1 MNERNGIVVL
11 FILAVGMIFL
21 NPNNSLLGRQ
31 KNNESEKANAYFEKI
46 FQERL
51 DRSPEFK
58 MWLGIKEDQ
67 GHWDDNSERAA
78 RVNFART
85 KNELRWLKNNID
97 YEELDTQTQLS
108 YDLFVYELERSI
120 ANHKYRYHNYPFNQM
135 HGLQSGLPADL
146 ISLHKVD
153 NISDAQDY
161 ISRLRRSQTL
171 FKHVLIGLEK
181 RRAKGIIPPEFV
193 FPHVLRDCRNVISN
207 EPFENTGIPSTL
219 LEDFTKKINA
229 LDLKSRERERLLI
242 QAKQALLKHVKPAYE
257 DIIAYIKELQKEA
270 SPTDGVWDFP
280 DGESFYNAR
289 LAAITTTDL
298 TAEEIHNIGLQ
309 EVDRIHAEMRNIMQ
323 QVGFEGA
330 LQEFFVYVNNDDS
343 QFYADS
349 DQGRAEYVAE
359 ATRIVDAMRAE
370 LDQLFIT
377 KPKAEI
383 VVKAVEAFREES
395 AGKAFYQSPAL
406 DGSRP
411 GTYYVNTYDMKAI
424 PKYQMEALAFHEGIP
439 GHHMQI
445 AISQELQD
453 IPMFRKFGWY
463 TAYGEGWALYSEY
476 IPKEMGF
483 YTDPYSDFG
492 RLAMELWRAC
502 RLVVD
507 TGIHAKKWTREQGI
521 DYYVQNT
528 PNVEA
533 DAVKMVERHIVMA
546 GQATGYKIGM
556 LKILELREKARA
568 EMGEAFDI
576 REYHDIVLTN
586 GRLPL
591 NILEDQIDKWIA
603 SKLN

>member
-1 MNERNGIVVL
+1 M
-11 FILAVGMIFL
+11 ILL
-21 NPNNSLLGRQ
+21 NPNKASLEPRVVD
-31 KNNESEKANAYFEKI
+31 ESEKANAFFEKV
-46 FQERL
+46 FKDNV

-67 GHWDDNSERAA
+67 GHWDDNSERASRVSLA
-78 RVNFART
+78 RS
-85 KNELRWLKNNID
+85 KKELRWLQNNISYD
-97 YEELDTQTQLS
+97 KLDEQTQLS
-108 YDLFVYELERSI
+108 YDLFIFERERNI
-120 ANHKYRYHNYPFNQM
+120 ANYKYRYHNYPLNQM
-135 HGLQSGLPADL
+135 HGLQSGIPADL
-146 ISLHKVD
+146 ISMHKVN
-153 NISDAQDY
+153 NIQDAQNY

-181 RRAKGIIPPEFV
+181 RRVKGIIPPEFV

-219 LEDFTKKINA
+219 LTDFTKKVNA
-229 LDLKSRERERLLI
+229 LDIKIRQRDRLLV
-242 QAKQALLKHVKPAYE
+242 QAKTALVKHVQPAYE
-257 DIIAYIKELQKEA
+257 ELITYFENLQNEA
-270 SPTDGVWDFP
+270 SPTDGVWDLP
-280 DGESFYNAR
+280 DGENFYNTR
-289 LAAITTTDL
+289 LANITTTDM
-298 TAEEIHNIGLQ
+298 TANEIHNVGLQ
-309 EVDRIHAEMRNIMQ
+309 EVDRIHAEMRAIMGH
-323 QVGFEGA
+323 VGFKGT
-330 LQEFFVYVNNDDS
+330 LQEFFVFVNEDEQHFYEDSEQGKADYV
-343 QFYADS
+343 
-349 DQGRAEYVAE
+349 EE
-359 ATRIVDAMRAE
+359 ATRIVDNMRDA

-377 KPKAEI
+377 KPKADII
-383 VVKAVEAFREES
+383 VKPVEAFREES
-395 AGKAFYQSPAL
+395 AGKAFYHSPAL

-411 GTYYVNTYDMKAI
+411 GTYYVNTFDMKVV
-424 PKYQMEALAFHEGIP
+424 PKYQMEALAYHEGIP

-445 AISQELQD
+445 AISQELEN

-507 TGIHAKKWTREQGI
+507 TGIHAKKWTREHGI
-521 DYYVQNT
+521 DYYMNNT

-533 DAVKMVERHIVMA
+533 DVVKMVERHIVMA

-556 LKILELREKARA
+556 LKILELREKAKSTL
-568 EMGEAFDI
+568 GNAFDI
-576 REYHDIVLTN
+576 REYHDVVLTN

-591 NILEDQIDKWIA
+591 NILERQVDKWIA

>member
-135 HGLQSGLPADL
+135 HGLQSGVPADL

-219 LEDFTKKINA
+219 LEDFTKKVNA
-229 LDLKSRERERLLI
+229 LDLKSREKERLLI

-507 TGIHAKKWTREQGI
+507 TGIHAKKWTREKGI

>member
-1 MNERNGIVVL
+1 MNERNGIVIL
-11 FILAVGMIFL
+11 FFAVVGMIFL
-21 NPNNSLLGRQ
+21 NPNKASLKRQ
-31 KNNESEKANAYFEKI
+31 ADDESAKANAYFEKV
-46 FQERL
+46 FQDRV

-67 GHWDDNSERAA
+67 GHWDDNSERASQ
-78 RVNFART
+78 VSFART

-97 YEELDTQTQLS
+97 YEMLDEQTQLS
-108 YDLFVYELERSI
+108 YDLFVYEHERSI

-135 HGLQSGLPADL
+135 HGLQSGIPADL
-146 ISLHKVD
+146 ISMHKVET
-153 NISDAQDY
+153 IEDAQNY
-161 ISRLRRSQTL
+161 ISRLQKIPIL
-171 FKHVLIGLEK
+171 FKHALIGLEK
-181 RRAKGIIPPEFV
+181 RRAVGIIPPEFV

-207 EPFENTGIPSTL
+207 EPFENMGIDGTL
-219 LEDFTKKINA
+219 LEDFRKKVNS
-229 LDLKSRERERLLI
+229 LDIRQRQRDRLLV
-242 QAKQALLKHVKPAYE
+242 QANLALVKHVQPAYE
-257 DIIAYIKELQKEA
+257 ELISYFEDLQDEA
-270 SPTDGVWDFP
+270 SPTYGIWDFP
-280 DGESFYNAR
+280 DGENFYNSR
-289 LAAITTTDL
+289 LASITTTDM
-298 TAEEIHNIGLQ
+298 TAHEIHEVGLS
-309 EVDRIHAEMRNIMQ
+309 EVERIHGEMRAIMK
-323 QVGFEGA
+323 QVGFNGT
-330 LQEFFVYVNNDDS
+330 LQEFFVHVNEDD
-343 QFYADS
+343 QHFYEDS
-349 DQGRAEYVAE
+349 DQGRADYVTE
-359 ATRIVDAMRAE
+359 AVRIVDEMRGV
-370 LDQLFIT
+370 LDELFIT

-383 VVKAVEAFREES
+383 VVKPVEAFREES
-395 AGKAFYQSPAL
+395 AGKAFYQSAAL

-424 PKYQMEALAFHEGIP
+424 PKYQMEALAYHEGIP

-445 AISQELQD
+445 AISQELED

-476 IPKEMGF
+476 VPKEIGF

-521 DYYVQNT
+521 DYYMNNT
-528 PNVEA
+528 PNVET

-556 LKILELREKARA
+556 LKILELREKARV
-568 EMGEAFDI
+568 ELGDAFDI
-576 REYHDIVLTN
+576 REYHDVVLTN

-591 NILEDQIDKWIA
+591 NILENQVNKWIS

>member
-11 FILAVGMIFL
+11 FIIAVGMIFL
-21 NPNNSLLGRQ
+21 NPNKASLGRQ
-31 KNNESEKANAYFEKI
+31 ENNESEKANAYFEKI

-67 GHWDDNSERAA
+67 AHWDDNSERAT

-97 YEELDTQTQLS
+97 YEKLDTHTQLS

-135 HGLQSGLPADL
+135 HGLQSGVPADL

-219 LEDFTKKINA
+219 LEDFTKKVNA
-229 LDLKSRERERLLI
+229 LDIISRERERLLI
-242 QAKQALLKHVKPAYE
+242 QANQALLKYVKPAYE

-476 IPKEMGF
+476 IPKEIGF
-483 YTDPYSDFG
+483 YKDPYSDFG

-546 GQATGYKIGM
+546 GQSTGYKIGM

>member
-1 MNERNGIVVL
+1 MNERNGIVIL
-11 FILAVGMIFL
+11 FIIVVGMIFL
-21 NPNNSLLGRQ
+21 NPNKASLNRQ
-31 KNNESEKANAYFEKI
+31 ENNESEKANAYFEKI

-67 GHWDDNSERAA
+67 GHWDDNSERAT

-135 HGLQSGLPADL
+135 HGLQSGVPADL

-330 LQEFFVYVNNDDS
+330 LQEFFVHVNNDDS
-343 QFYADS
+343 QFYSDS

-359 ATRIVDAMRAE
+359 ATRIVDAMRAK

-383 VVKAVEAFREES
+383 VVKPVEAFREES

-603 SKLN
+603 SKLK

>member
-11 FILAVGMIFL
+11 FIIAVGMIFL

-135 HGLQSGLPADL
+135 HGLQSGVPADL

-219 LEDFTKKINA
+219 LEDFTKKVNA
-229 LDLKSRERERLLI
+229 LDLKSREKERLLI

>member
-1 MNERNGIVVL
+1 MNKRNGIVIL
-11 FILAVGMIFL
+11 FILAVGMILL
-21 NPNNSLLGRQ
+21 NPDKASLEPKER
-31 KNNESEKANAYFEKI
+31 NESEVANAFFEKI
-46 FQERL
+46 FQNRV

-135 HGLQSGLPADL
+135 HGLQSGVPADL

-219 LEDFTKKINA
+219 LEDFTKKVNA
-229 LDLKSRERERLLI
+229 LDIKSRERERLLI
-242 QAKQALLKHVKPAYE
+242 QANQALLKYVKPAYE

>member
-1 MNERNGIVVL
+1 MNERNGIVIL
-11 FILAVGMIFL
+11 FIIVVGMIFL
-21 NPNNSLLGRQ
+21 NPNKASLNRQ
-31 KNNESEKANAYFEKI
+31 ENNESEKANAYFEKI

-67 GHWDDNSERAA
+67 GHWDDNSERAT
-78 RVNFART
+78 RVNFSRT

-97 YEELDTQTQLS
+97 YKKLDTQTQLS
-108 YDLFVYELERSI
+108 YNLFVYELERNI

-135 HGLQSGLPADL
+135 HGLQSGVPADL

-181 RRAKGIIPPEFV
+181 RRAMGIIPPEFV

-219 LEDFTKKINA
+219 LKDFTKKVNA
-229 LDLKSRERERLLI
+229 LDIKSREKERLLI

-257 DIIAYIKELQKEA
+257 DIIAYIEELQKEA

-383 VVKAVEAFREES
+383 VVKPVEAFREES

-445 AISQELQD
+445 AISQELKD

-556 LKILELREKARA
+556 LKILELREKARDKL
-568 EMGEAFDI
+568 GKAFDI
-576 REYHDIVLTN
+576 REYHDVVLTN

>member
-135 HGLQSGLPADL
+135 HGLQSGVPADL

-219 LEDFTKKINA
+219 LEDFTKKVNA
-229 LDLKSRERERLLI
+229 LDIISRERERLLI

>member
-97 YEELDTQTQLS
+97 YEKLDTHTQLS
-108 YDLFVYELERSI
+108 YDLFMYELERSI

-135 HGLQSGLPADL
+135 HGLQSGVPADL

-181 RRAKGIIPPEFV
+181 RRAKGSIPPEFV

-219 LEDFTKKINA
+219 LEDFTKKVNA

-323 QVGFEGA
+323 QVGFEGT
-330 LQEFFVYVNNDDS
+330 LQEFFVYVNNDNS

-576 REYHDIVLTN
+576 REYHESYVMGFRFFQNPVDIL
-586 GRLPL
+586 LP
-591 NILEDQIDKWIA
+591 
-603 SKLN
+603 S

>member
-1 MNERNGIVVL
+1 MNKRNGIVIL
-11 FILAVGMIFL
+11 FIIAVGMILL
-21 NPNNSLLGRQ
+21 NPDKASLEPKER
-31 KNNESEKANAYFEKI
+31 NESEVANAFFEKI
-46 FQERL
+46 FQNRV

-67 GHWDDNSERAA
+67 GHWDDNSERSSQ
-78 RVNFART
+78 VNFART

-97 YEELDTQTQLS
+97 YNKLDEQSKLS
-108 YDLFVYELERSI
+108 YDLFVYEHERSI
-120 ANHKYRYHNYPFNQM
+120 TNHKYRYHNYPLNQM
-135 HGLQSGLPADL
+135 HGLQSGIPADL
-146 ISLHKVD
+146 ISMHKVD
-153 NISDAQDY
+153 NVQDALNY

-181 RRAKGIIPPEFV
+181 RRAKGIVPPGFV

-219 LEDFTKKINA
+219 LADFMEKVNV
-229 LDLKSRERERLLI
+229 LDIKTRQRDRLLV
-242 QAKQALLKHVKPAYE
+242 QAKQALVKHVQPAYE
-257 DIIAYIKELQKEA
+257 KLIAYFEDLQDEA
-270 SPTDGVWDFP
+270 SLTDGVWDFP
-280 DGESFYNAR
+280 DGESFYNSR
-289 LAAITTTDL
+289 LASITTTDM
-298 TAEEIHNIGLQ
+298 TADEIHEVGLS
-309 EVDRIHAEMRNIMQ
+309 EVERIHGEMRAIMK
-323 QVGFEGA
+323 QVGFMGT
-330 LQEFFVYVNNDDS
+330 LKEFFVHVNEDE
-343 QFYADS
+343 QHFYEDS
-349 DQGRAEYVAE
+349 DQGRGNYVAD
-359 ATRIVDAMRAE
+359 ATRIVDEMRKV
-370 LDQLFIT
+370 LDEMFIT
-377 KPKAEI
+377 KPKADI
-383 VVKAVEAFREES
+383 VVKPVEAFREES
-395 AGKAFYQSPAL
+395 AGKAFYQSAAL

-411 GTYYVNTYDMKAI
+411 GTYYVNTYDMMAI
-424 PKYQMEALAFHEGIP
+424 PKYQMEALAYHEGIP

-445 AISQELQD
+445 AISQELED

-483 YTDPYSDFG
+483 YIDPYSDFG

-507 TGIHAKKWTREQGI
+507 TGIHAKKWTREEGI
-521 DYYVQNT
+521 AYYVNNT

-556 LKILELREKARA
+556 LKILELREKARV
-568 EMGEAFDI
+568 ELGDAFDI
-576 REYHDIVLTN
+576 REYHDVVLTN

-591 NILEDQIDKWIA
+591 NILEKQVDKWIA

>member
-11 FILAVGMIFL
+11 FIIAVGMIFL
-21 NPNNSLLGRQ
+21 NPNKASLGRQ
-31 KNNESEKANAYFEKI
+31 ENNESEKANAYFEKI

-67 GHWDDNSERAA
+67 AHWDDNSERAT

-97 YEELDTQTQLS
+97 YEKLDTHTQLS

-135 HGLQSGLPADL
+135 HGLQSGVPADL

-161 ISRLRRSQTL
+161 ISRLRRTQTL

-219 LEDFTKKINA
+219 LEDFTKKVNA
-229 LDLKSRERERLLI
+229 LDIISRERERLLI
-242 QAKQALLKHVKPAYE
+242 QANQALLKYVKPAYE

-280 DGESFYNAR
+280 DGENFYNSR

-476 IPKEMGF
+476 IPKEIGF
-483 YTDPYSDFG
+483 YKDPYSDFG

>member
-1 MNERNGIVVL
+1 MNERNGIVIL
-11 FILAVGMIFL
+11 FIIVVGMILL
-21 NPNNSLLGRQ
+21 NPNKASLNRQ
-31 KNNESEKANAYFEKI
+31 ENNESEKANAYFEKI

-135 HGLQSGLPADL
+135 HGLQSGVPADL

-219 LEDFTKKINA
+219 LEDFTKKVNA
-229 LDLKSRERERLLI
+229 LDIISRERERLLI
-242 QAKQALLKHVKPAYE
+242 QANQALLKYVKPAYE

>member
-135 HGLQSGLPADL
+135 HGLQSGVPADL

>member
-97 YEELDTQTQLS
+97 YEKLDTHTQLS
-108 YDLFVYELERSI
+108 YDLFMYELERSI

-135 HGLQSGLPADL
+135 HGLQSGVPADL

-219 LEDFTKKINA
+219 LEDFTKKVNA
-229 LDLKSRERERLLI
+229 LDLKSREKERLLI

-323 QVGFEGA
+323 QVGFEGV

>member
-1 MNERNGIVVL
+1 MDDRKGIIVL
-11 FILAVGMIFL
+11 FIIALGMILL
-21 NPNNSLLGRQ
+21 NPNKASLEPRVVD
-31 KNNESEKANAYFEKI
+31 ESEKANAFFEKV
-46 FQERL
+46 FQDRI

-67 GHWDDNSERAA
+67 GHWDDNSERASKVA
-78 RVNFART
+78 LART
-85 KNELRWLKNNID
+85 KRELRWLQNNIAYD
-97 YEELDTQTQLS
+97 KLNEQTQLS
-108 YDLFVYELERSI
+108 HDLFVFEHERSI
-120 ANHKYRYHNYPFNQM
+120 ANYKYRYHNYPLNQM
-135 HGLQSGLPADL
+135 HGLQSGIPADL
-146 ISLHKVD
+146 ISMHKVN
-153 NISDAQDY
+153 NIQDAQNY

-219 LEDFTKKINA
+219 LADFTKKVNA
-229 LDLKSRERERLLI
+229 LDIKIRQRDRLLV
-242 QAKQALLKHVKPAYE
+242 QAKTALVKHVQPAYE
-257 DIIAYIKELQKEA
+257 ELITYFENLQNEA
-270 SPTDGVWDFP
+270 SQTDGVWDLP
-280 DGESFYNAR
+280 DGVNFYNMR
-289 LAAITTTDL
+289 LANITTTDL

-323 QVGFEGA
+323 QVGFEGT

-343 QFYADS
+343 HFYPETEQGKAD
-349 DQGRAEYVAE
+349 YVAE
-359 ATRIVDAMRAE
+359 ATRIVDEMRAK

-377 KPKAEI
+377 QPKADII
-383 VVKAVEAFREES
+383 VKPVEAFREES

-411 GTYYVNTYDMKAI
+411 GTYYVNTFDMKVV
-424 PKYQMEALAFHEGIP
+424 PKYQMEALAYHEGIP

-445 AISQELQD
+445 AISQELEN

-521 DYYVQNT
+521 DYYMNNT

-533 DAVKMVERHIVMA
+533 DVVKMVERHIVMA

-556 LKILELREKARA
+556 LKILELREKAKSTL
-568 EMGEAFDI
+568 GNAFDI
-576 REYHDIVLTN
+576 REYHEVVLTN

-591 NILEDQIDKWIA
+591 NILEKQVDKWIA

>member
-108 YDLFVYELERSI
+108 YDLFVYERERNI

-135 HGLQSGLPADL
+135 HGLQSGVPADL

-298 TAEEIHNIGLQ
+298 TAEEIHNIGLE

-556 LKILELREKARA
+556 LKILELREKARDKL
-568 EMGEAFDI
+568 GKAFDI

>member
-135 HGLQSGLPADL
+135 HGLQSGVPADL

-219 LEDFTKKINA
+219 LEDFTKKVNA
-229 LDLKSRERERLLI
+229 LDLKSREKERLLI

>member
-58 MWLGIKEDQ
+58 MRLGIKEDQ

-135 HGLQSGLPADL
+135 HGLQSGVPADL

-219 LEDFTKKINA
+219 LEDFTKKVNA
-229 LDLKSRERERLLI
+229 LDIKSRERERLLI

-309 EVDRIHAEMRNIMQ
+309 EVDRIHAEMRGIMQ
-323 QVGFEGA
+323 QVGFEGT
-330 LQEFFVYVNNDDS
+330 LQEFFAYVNNDDS

-383 VVKAVEAFREES
+383 VVKPVEAFREES

-445 AISQELQD
+445 AISQELED

>member
-11 FILAVGMIFL
+11 FIIAVGMIFL
-21 NPNNSLLGRQ
+21 NPNKASLDRQ
-31 KNNESEKANAYFEKI
+31 ENNESEKANAYFEKI

-135 HGLQSGLPADL
+135 HGLQSGVPADL

-330 LQEFFVYVNNDDS
+330 LQEFFVHVNNDDS
-343 QFYADS
+343 QFYSDS

-383 VVKAVEAFREES
+383 VVKPVEAFREES
-395 AGKAFYQSPAL
+395 AGKAFYQRPAL

>member
-11 FILAVGMIFL
+11 FIIAVGMIFL
-21 NPNNSLLGRQ
+21 NPNKSSLNRQ
-31 KNNESEKANAYFEKI
+31 ENNESEKANAYFEKI

-135 HGLQSGLPADL
+135 HGLQSGVPADL

-219 LEDFTKKINA
+219 LEDFTKKVNA
-229 LDLKSRERERLLI
+229 LDIKSRERERLLI

-349 DQGRAEYVAE
+349 EQGRAEYVAE

>member
-97 YEELDTQTQLS
+97 YEKLDTHTQLS

-135 HGLQSGLPADL
+135 HGLQSGVPADL

-219 LEDFTKKINA
+219 LEDFTKKVNA
-229 LDLKSRERERLLI
+229 LDLKSREKERLLI

-323 QVGFEGA
+323 QVGFEGT
-330 LQEFFVYVNNDDS
+330 LQEFFVYVNNDNS

>member
-97 YEELDTQTQLS
+97 YEKLDTHTQLS
-108 YDLFVYELERSI
+108 YDLFMYELERSI

-135 HGLQSGLPADL
+135 HGLQSGVPADL

>member
-135 HGLQSGLPADL
+135 HGLQSGVPADL

-349 DQGRAEYVAE
+349 EQGRAEYVAE

>member
-135 HGLQSGLPADL
+135 HGLQSGVPADL

-219 LEDFTKKINA
+219 LEDFTKKVNA

-323 QVGFEGA
+323 QVGFEGT

-445 AISQELQD
+445 AISQELKD

>member
-1 MNERNGIVVL
+1 MNESNGIVVL

-67 GHWDDNSERAA
+67 GHWDDNSERAT

-135 HGLQSGLPADL
+135 HGLQSGVPADL

-359 ATRIVDAMRAE
+359 ATRIVDAMRAK

-383 VVKAVEAFREES
+383 VVKPVEAFREES

-445 AISQELQD
+445 AISQELKD

>member
-1 MNERNGIVVL
+1 
-11 FILAVGMIFL
+11 
-21 NPNNSLLGRQ
+21 
-31 KNNESEKANAYFEKI
+31 
-46 FQERL
+46 
-51 DRSPEFK
+51 
-58 MWLGIKEDQ
+58 
-67 GHWDDNSERAA
+67 
-78 RVNFART
+78 
-85 KNELRWLKNNID
+85 
-97 YEELDTQTQLS
+97 
-108 YDLFVYELERSI
+108 
-120 ANHKYRYHNYPFNQM
+120 
-135 HGLQSGLPADL
+135 
-146 ISLHKVD
+146 
-153 NISDAQDY
+153 
-161 ISRLRRSQTL
+161 
-171 FKHVLIGLEK
+171 LEK

-219 LEDFTKKINA
+219 LADFTEKVNA
-229 LDLKSRERERLLI
+229 LDIKIRQRDRLLV
-242 QAKQALLKHVKPAYE
+242 QAKTALVKHVQPAYE
-257 DIIAYIKELQKEA
+257 ELITYFENLQNEA
-270 SPTDGVWDFP
+270 SQTDGVWDLP
-280 DGESFYNAR
+280 DGVNFYNMR
-289 LAAITTTDL
+289 LANITTTDL

-323 QVGFEGA
+323 QVGFEGT

-343 QFYADS
+343 HFYPETEQGKAD
-349 DQGRAEYVAE
+349 YVAE
-359 ATRIVDAMRAE
+359 ATRIVDEMRAK

-377 KPKAEI
+377 QPKADII
-383 VVKAVEAFREES
+383 VKPVEAFREES

-411 GTYYVNTYDMKAI
+411 GTYYVNTFDMKVV
-424 PKYQMEALAFHEGIP
+424 PKYQMEALAYHEGIP

-445 AISQELQD
+445 AISQELEN

-521 DYYVQNT
+521 DYYMNNT

-533 DAVKMVERHIVMA
+533 DVVKMVERHIVMA
-546 GQATGYKIGM
+546 AQATGYKIGM
-556 LKILELREKARA
+556 LKILELREKAKSTL
-568 EMGEAFDI
+568 GNAFDI
-576 REYHDIVLTN
+576 REYHEVVLTN

-591 NILEDQIDKWIA
+591 NILEKQVDKWIA